1 MKSKFQKLLLYYN
14 FFIFIIIIII
24 NIVVI
29 IISIIIII
37 IIIITVIIYSV
48 LLFRQ
53 ANCKLPSFREVYICM
68 FKFYH
73 EKEVSKKL
81 LLLLNDYGAKE
92 CYKFP

>member
-1 MKSKFQKLLLYYN
+1 MRRMIVLSKCILWNPSFKNYYYIIII
-14 FFIFIIIIII
+14 FIFIIIIII

-29 IISIIIII
+29 IIIII

-53 ANCKLPSFREVYICM
+53 ANGKLPSFREVYICM

-73 EKEVSKKL
+73 EKEVSK
-81 LLLLNDYGAKE
+81 NY
-92 CYKFP
+92 YYY